1 MMKCLIVK
9 CVPLNDQWE
18 CDADR
23 IPMFITDDWK
33 RDAPDYTF
41 EVWEIKENYTLE
53 LIRDYE

>member
-1 MMKCLIVK
+1 MMKYLIVK
-9 CVPLNDQWE
+9 CVPLDDQWE

-23 IPMFITDDWK
+23 SPMFITDDWK
-33 RDAPDYTF
+33 RDVPDYAF